1 MSEEIESHIL
11 KRYEL
16 IKKQGKGAYGVVY
29 KAMDKK
35 TKEIVALKKNFD
47 AFQNVTDSKRTYR
60 EITLL
65 QELNGHDNIIKLL
78 NVIKAENEKDI
89 YLIFEFMETDLH
101 TVIRSNILEPIHK
114 QFVMYQLLKALK
126 FIHSAGIVHRDLKP
140 SNILINSD
148 ACIKIC
154 DFGLARSVMSL
165 TGKDIIM
172 TDYVATSCDFGLA
185 RSVMSLTGK
194 DIIMTDYVATRWY
207 RAPEVL
213 LGSTKYNSQADMW
226 SVGCIFGELLNGK
239 PMFPGTSTLNQLNKI
254 LEITGK
260 PNKEDI
266 LSIQSELTQNMLEN
280 INNIKQKNLKSLF
293 PKATAIELDLLGRL
307 LQFNPNKRINVLE
320 ALEHPY
326 VADFHEQYA
335 ESEIEC
341 EKPIKLDIN
350 DKAKYSVKEYK
361 QKLFDGLLKRK
372 KEVRKK
378 IVSMN
383 LNTHSNNNNYIN
395 NQQQNVKNNQ
405 QQNLKVNQQQQNL
418 KVNQQQQNLKV
429 KKKKI
434 NNNSK
439 YGK

>member
-16 IKKQGKGAYGVVY
+16 IKKTGKDAYGVVY

-47 AFQNVTDSKRTYR
+47 AFQNATDSQRTYR

-65 QELNGHDNIIKLL
+65 QELNGHENIIKLL

-148 ACIKIC
+148 SCIK
-154 DFGLARSVMSL
+154 V
-165 TGKDIIM
+165 
-172 TDYVATSCDFGLA
+172 CDFGLA

-226 SVGCIFGELLNGK
+226 SVGCIFGELLNGT
-239 PMFPGTSTLNQLNKI
+239 PMFPGTSTLTQLNKI
-254 LEITGK
+254 LEVTGK

-266 LSIQSELTQNMLEN
+266 LSIQSELAQNMLEN
-280 INNIKQKNLKSLF
+280 IIVNKQKQLKSLF

-307 LQFNPNKRINVLE
+307 LQFNPNKRINVID

-335 ESEIEC
+335 ETEIAC
-341 EKPIKLDIN
+341 EKPIQISIDDN
-350 DKAKYSVKEYK
+350 VKYTVKEYK
-361 QKLFDGLLKRK
+361 QKLYDDILKRK

-378 IVSMN
+378 IMN
-383 LNTHSNNNNYIN
+383 T
-395 NQQQNVKNNQ
+395 QM
-405 QQNLKVNQQQQNL
+405 LKE
-418 KVNQQQQNLKV
+418 
-429 KKKKI
+429 KKKKTNI
-434 NNNSK
+434 K
-439 YGK
+439 KGK

>member
-140 SNILINSD
+140 SNVLINSD
-148 ACIKIC
+148 ACIK
-154 DFGLARSVMSL
+154 V
-165 TGKDIIM
+165 
-172 TDYVATSCDFGLA
+172 CDFGLA

-266 LSIQSELTQNMLEN
+266 LSIQSELAQNMLEN

-293 PKATAIELDLLGRL
+293 P
-307 LQFNPNKRINVLE
+307 FNPNKRINVLE

-326 VADFHEQYA
+326 VADFHEQYS
-335 ESEIEC
+335 ESEIAC
-341 EKPIKLDIN
+341 EKPIKLEIN
-350 DKAKYSVKEYK
+350 DKVKYTVKEYK
-361 QKLFDGLLKRK
+361 QKLFDDLLKRK
-372 KEVRKK
+372 KEVKKK
-378 IVSMN
+378 IMNMN
-383 LNTHSNNNNYIN
+383 LNSHAYSNSNSNNIN
-395 NQQQNVKNNQ
+395 NQQH
-405 QQNLKVNQQQQNL
+405 NLKSN
-418 KVNQQQQNLKV
+418 QQQNLKV

>member
-16 IKKQGKGAYGVVY
+16 IKKQGKGSYGVVY

-65 QELNGHDNIIKLL
+65 KELNGHDNIIKLL
-78 NVIKAENEKDI
+78 NVIKADNEKDI

-101 TVIRSNILEPIHK
+101 TVIRCNILEPIHK

-154 DFGLARSVMSL
+154 DFGLARSV
-165 TGKDIIM
+165 
-172 TDYVATSCDFGLA
+172 V
-185 RSVMSLTGK
+185 SLTGK

-254 LEITGK
+254 LEVTGK

-266 LSIQSELTQNMLEN
+266 LSIQSELAQNMLEN
-280 INNIKQKNLKSLF
+280 INIIKQKNLKNLF
-293 PKATAIELDLLGRL
+293 PKATAIELNLLGRL

-335 ESEIEC
+335 DSEIEC
-341 EKPIKLDIN
+341 EKPIQLHIN
-350 DKAKYSVKEYK
+350 ENAKYTVKEY
-361 QKLFDGLLKRK
+361 
-372 KEVRKK
+372 
-378 IVSMN
+378 
-383 LNTHSNNNNYIN
+383 
-395 NQQQNVKNNQ
+395 
-405 QQNLKVNQQQQNL
+405 
-418 KVNQQQQNLKV
+418 
-429 KKKKI
+429 
-434 NNNSK
+434 
-439 YGK
+439 

>member
-140 SNILINSD
+140 SNVLINSD
-148 ACIKIC
+148 ACIK
-154 DFGLARSVMSL
+154 V
-165 TGKDIIM
+165 
-172 TDYVATSCDFGLA
+172 CDFGLA

-239 PMFPGTSTLNQLNKI
+239 PMFPGTSTLNNKI

-266 LSIQSELTQNMLEN
+266 LSIQSELAQNMLEN

-293 PKATAIELDLLGRL
+293 PKATAIELDLLGKL

-326 VADFHEQYA
+326 VADFHEQYS
-335 ESEIEC
+335 ESEIAC
-341 EKPIKLDIN
+341 EKPIKLEIN
-350 DKAKYSVKEYK
+350 DKVKYTVKEYK
-361 QKLFDGLLKRK
+361 QKLFDDLLKRK
-372 KEVRKK
+372 KEVKKK
-378 IVSMN
+378 IMNMN
-383 LNTHSNNNNYIN
+383 LNSHAYSNCNNIN
-395 NQQQNVKNNQ
+395 NQQH
-405 QQNLKVNQQQQNL
+405 NLKSN
-418 KVNQQQQNLKV
+418 QQQNLKV
-429 KKKKI
+429 KKKKV

>member
-172 TDYVATSCDFGLA
+172 TDYVAT
-185 RSVMSLTGK
+185 
-194 DIIMTDYVATRWY
+194 RWY

-226 SVGCIFGELLNGK
+226 SVGCIFGELLNGKPMFRK

-383 LNTHSNNNNYIN
+383 LNTHSNNSNYIN

-418 KVNQQQQNLKV
+418 KVSQQQQNLKV

>member
-1 MSEEIESHIL
+1 MTDEIENHIL
-11 KRYEL
+11 KRYE
-16 IKKQGKGAYGVVY
+16 IINKVGKGAYGIVY
-29 KAMDKK
+29 KAKDKK

-47 AFQNVTDSKRTYR
+47 AFQNATDSQRTYR

-65 QELNGHDNIIKLL
+65 QELNGHENIIRLL

-89 YLIFEFMETDLH
+89 YLVFDFMETDLH

-148 ACIKIC
+148 SCIKVC
-154 DFGLARSVMSL
+154 DFGLARCITSL
-165 TGKDIIM
+165 KK
-172 TDYVATSCDFGLA
+172 
-185 RSVMSLTGK
+185 K

-207 RAPEVL
+207 RAPEIL

-239 PMFPGTSTLNQLNKI
+239 PMFPGTSTLTQINKV
-254 LEITGK
+254 LEVTGK

-266 LSIQSELTQNMLEN
+266 QSIQSELAQNMLETIVVN
-280 INNIKQKNLKSLF
+280 KVYSLKSLF
-293 PKATAIELDLLGRL
+293 PKATPIELDLLSKL
-307 LQFNPNKRINVLE
+307 LQFNPNKRINVLQ

-335 ESEIEC
+335 DTEIAC
-341 EKPIKLDIN
+341 EKPISISIDDN
-350 DKAKYSVKEYK
+350 VKYTVKEYK
-361 QKLFDGLLKRK
+361 QKLYDDILQRK

-378 IVSMN
+378 M
-383 LNTHSNNNNYIN
+383 LD
-395 NQQQNVKNNQ
+395 
-405 QQNLKVNQQQQNL
+405 LKSI
-418 KVNQQQQNLKV
+418 KE
-429 KKKKI
+429 KKKI
-434 NNNSK
+434 K
-439 YGK
+439 GK

>member
-172 TDYVATSCDFGLA
+172 TDYVAT
-185 RSVMSLTGK
+185 
-194 DIIMTDYVATRWY
+194 RWY

-266 LSIQSELTQNMLEN
+266 LSIQSELTQNQNMLEN

>member
-78 NVIKAENEKDI
+78 NVIKADNEKDI

-114 QFVMYQLLKALK
+114 QFVMYQLLKA
-126 FIHSAGIVHRDLKP
+126 SAGIVHRDLKP
-140 SNILINSD
+140 SNVLINSD
-148 ACIKIC
+148 ACIK
-154 DFGLARSVMSL
+154 V
-165 TGKDIIM
+165 
-172 TDYVATSCDFGLA
+172 CDFGLA

-213 LGSTKYNSQADMW
+213 LGSTKYNCQADMW

-239 PMFPGTSTLNQLNKI
+239 AMFPGTSTLNQLNKI
-254 LEITGK
+254 LEVTGK

-266 LSIQSELTQNMLEN
+266 LSIQSELAQNMIEN
-280 INNIKQKNLKSLF
+280 INNFKQKNLKVLF

-350 DKAKYSVKEYK
+350 DKIKYTVKEYK
-361 QKLFDGLLKRK
+361 QKLFDDLLKRK

-378 IVSMN
+378 IMN
-383 LNTHSNNNNYIN
+383 MNMHLNYNSHSINNNKNNNINNNYKNNININ
-395 NQQQNVKNNQ
+395 NKNNI
-405 QQNLKVNQQQQNL
+405 NINNKNNININNKNNINNNINCNNNQT
-418 KVNQQQQNLKV
+418 QQQNLKV
-429 KKKKI
+429 KKKKVI
-434 NNNSK
+434 NSTK

>member
-16 IKKQGKGAYGVVY
+16 LKKQGKGAYGVVY

-140 SNILINSD
+140 SNVLINSD
-148 ACIKIC
+148 ACIK
-154 DFGLARSVMSL
+154 V
-165 TGKDIIM
+165 
-172 TDYVATSCDFGLA
+172 CDFGLA

-254 LEITGK
+254 LEVTGK

-266 LSIQSELTQNMLEN
+266 LSIQSELAQNMLEN
-280 INNIKQKNLKSLF
+280 INNIKQKNLKNLF

-335 ESEIEC
+335 ESEIPC

-350 DKAKYSVKEYK
+350 DKTKYTVKEYK
-361 QKLFDGLLKRK
+361 QKLFDDLLKRK

-378 IVSMN
+378 IMN
-383 LNTHSNNNNYIN
+383 MNMKLNYNSKLKNSINNNINNSSNNIN
-395 NQQQNVKNNQ
+395 NNQTQQK
-405 QQNLKVNQQQQNL
+405 
-418 KVNQQQQNLKV
+418 QNLKV

-434 NNNSK
+434 NSNAK
-439 YGK
+439 TGK

>member
-172 TDYVATSCDFGLA
+172 TDYVAT
-185 RSVMSLTGK
+185 R
-194 DIIMTDYVATRWY
+194 
-207 RAPEVL
+207 
-213 LGSTKYNSQADMW
+213 GSTKYNSQADMW

-383 LNTHSNNNNYIN
+383 LNTHSNNSNYIN